1 MLEKYDKDGDGKLS
15 EEERKAMVEAGDGPR
30 RRGPRGEGGPEGGQR
45 PDGPPPE
52 GAPPAPK
59 QHWEI
64 LPLGLEAVVLRWAA
78 AFCWISLKRENGK
91 PQISQMT
98 LIKLRSHSSEERL
111 RHNR

>member
-1 MLEKYDKDGDGKLS
+1 VMARLAPGASLGAARAELS

-59 QHWEI
+59 QH
-64 LPLGLEAVVLRWAA
+64 
-78 AFCWISLKRENGK
+78 
-91 PQISQMT
+91 
-98 LIKLRSHSSEERL
+98 
-111 RHNR
+111 